1 MKAYA
6 NITESDKLVH
16 NQYIALMSV
25 LPKYNIQHRT
35 EVAKILD
42 MSDSCWAHRCGGQR
56 LLMNIGELN
65 RLAEKLNMSD
75 EDIVKI
81 VKGVTK

>member
-6 NITESDKLVH
+6 NITSEDKLVH

-35 EVAKILD
+35 EVAKMLN

-56 LLMNIGELN
+56 LLMNIGELSV
-65 RLAEKLNMSD
+65 LAEKLNMTD
-75 EDIVKI
+75 ADIISI